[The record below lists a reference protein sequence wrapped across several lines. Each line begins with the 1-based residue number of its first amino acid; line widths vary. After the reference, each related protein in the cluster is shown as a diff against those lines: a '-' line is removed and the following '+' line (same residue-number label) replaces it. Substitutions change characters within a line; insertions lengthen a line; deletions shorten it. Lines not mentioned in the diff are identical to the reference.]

1 MTTRIHD
8 PEQGSYLPTYV
19 DLTATGNTVTV
30 RASNG
35 LMGGTA
41 KVDRAEFLAAVANE
55 LDVVVTPRADLP
67 KIEDDGSGDVIV
79 IPGDRPASVLPSTPG
94 ATEYRRRAHIAL
106 AIAEHLDKNP
116 PIDEAQVN
124 ALARLVAAETN
135 GTHIA
140 ATALARRLIQAG
152 VRMDGAK

>member
-35 LMGGTA
+35 FMAGTA
-41 KVDRAEFLAAVANE
+41 EVDRAEFLAAVANE
-55 LDVVVTPRADLP
+55 LDVIITPRSDLP
-67 KIEDDGSGDVIV
+67 EVTSTYAGGLRAIHGPTGSEATIRAGDAAADVHSL
-79 IPGDRPASVLPSTPG
+79 ALC
-94 ATEYRRRAHIAL
+94 YL
-106 AIAEHLDKNP
+106 AIAEHLENAV
-116 PIDEAQVN
+116 DEAQVN